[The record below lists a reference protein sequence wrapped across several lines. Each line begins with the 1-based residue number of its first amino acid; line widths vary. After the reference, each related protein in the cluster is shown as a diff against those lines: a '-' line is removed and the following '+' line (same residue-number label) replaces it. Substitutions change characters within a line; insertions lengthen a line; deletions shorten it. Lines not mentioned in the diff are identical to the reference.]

1 MLKTS
6 DLKPLQRKAL
16 LAALRSPTHALQRSR
31 KTYISLGNAASD
43 GAQPVEAFT
52 PRLMNMLERDGLVAF
67 DPPMW
72 PSRVTLTPEGVR
84 LAEELRAG
92 TSAKAGAA

>member
-16 LAALRSPTHALQRSR
+16 LAALQSPTRALQRSR
-31 KTYISLGNAASD
+31 KSYIALD
-43 GAQPVEAFT
+43 GTTTSGTQPVETFT
-52 PRLMNMLERDGLVAF
+52 PRLMNMLERDGLVEF

-72 PSRVTLTPEGVR
+72 PSRVTLTAEGVR
-84 LAEELRAG
+84 MAEALRSAKG
-92 TSAKAGAA
+92 AKAGAA

>member
-16 LAALRSPTHALQRSR
+16 LAALQSPTRALQRSR
-31 KTYISLGNAASD
+31 KTYISLGGSSTS
-43 GAQPVEAFT
+43 GTQPVEAFT
-52 PRLMNMLERDGLVAF
+52 PRLMNMLERDGLVEF

-84 LAEELRAG
+84 LAEELRAANG
-92 TSAKAGAA
+92 AKAGAA